1 MVPRDLSF
9 RGVAE
14 KLLHAL
20 TSIDARVLHTLSCLL
35 RHPGALT
42 MAWTRGTRR
51 EYVAPFQLF
60 LIANLIFFMLQA
72 LTGTNIFSSPL
83 GSHLQQ
89 QDWKQLAQVL
99 LTERLQATGRTL
111 TDYAPVFDRA
121 VVLNAK
127 SLIVLMTMPF
137 ALVLPLAFFR
147 ERRPFMVHLVFSLHL
162 YTFMLLVFCIALVG
176 AKVSAMFGGGGL
188 DSPLVDTVLSVI
200 NLVCCALYLY
210 FAMGTVYGA
219 RGIVGAAKA
228 AALALAVGG
237 IVLAYRFALFLITL
251 YGT

>member
-1 MVPRDLSF
+1 
-9 RGVAE
+9 
-14 KLLHAL
+14 L
-20 TSIDARVLHTLSCLL
+20 TSIDARVLHTLHCLL
-35 RHPGALT
+35 RHPGELT
-42 MAWTRGTRR
+42 LAWARGTRR

-99 LTERLQATGRTL
+99 LTERLQATNRTL
-111 TDYAPVFDRA
+111 TDYAPIFDRA

-176 AKVSAMFGGGGL
+176 ARVSALVGGGGL
-188 DSPLVDTVLSVI
+188 DSPLVDIVLSAI
-200 NLVCCALYLY
+200 ILTCCALYLY
-210 FAMGTVYGA
+210 FAMGKVYGA
-219 RGIVGAAKA
+219 RGIAGAAMA
-228 AALALAVGG
+228 ATLAIAVGG
-237 IVLAYRFALFLITL
+237 IVLAYRFVLFLITL
-251 YGT
+251 YST